1 MKIYTKTGD
10 KGETSLLSGSRV
22 IKSDPRIES
31 YGTVDELNS
40 FIGLVRDHL
49 EDENLKGLLLTVQEY
64 LFTIGSH
71 LADDGKRD
79 FGLPPLVEDKITDL
93 EKSIDAMNKVLE
105 PMTNFIL
112 PGGSPAISHIH
123 VARTVCRRA
132 ERRVVELDSREN
144 RFGLV
149 VRYLNRLSDFLFVLA
164 RWQHA
169 QSNVAEIPWKP
180 AKT

>member
-1 MKIYTKTGD
+1 VKIYTKTGD